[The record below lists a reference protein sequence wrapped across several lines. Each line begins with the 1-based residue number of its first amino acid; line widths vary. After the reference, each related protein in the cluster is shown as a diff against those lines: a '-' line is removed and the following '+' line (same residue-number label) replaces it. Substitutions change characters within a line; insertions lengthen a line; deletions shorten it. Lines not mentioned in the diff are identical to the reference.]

1 MIELWKA
8 FVIAALA
15 VAIVKILELNTAQQ
29 RQNAYQQGEI
39 DRMERQLDYEQ
50 GRNYREAF

>member
-15 VAIVKILELNTAQQ
+15 VACVEMLELNTAQQ
-29 RQNAYQQGEI
+29 SRNAYQQGEI
-39 DRMERQLDYEQ
+39 DRMERQLEFEQ
-50 GRNYREAF
+50 GKNYRQAF